1 MSSEVRSVTK
11 EEVGKEIVKE
21 KKKIKKAEK
30 KGERVVL
37 TPPPAPPI
45 NLNNVSNPIIES
57 KGLKRALAVAIVAEC
72 THDGKFDET
81 RAGLMVRASGILF
94 KAGYKEGAETNP
106 LTQSEWSGRPYVRF
120 VTNTSEGKAYI
131 EKFPE
136 KVEKCKSFAREL
148 AQAYKEERAKQKEA
162 KAIEAQK
169 EMNKEAVK

>member
-30 KGERVVL
+30 KGERIVL
-37 TPPPAPPI
+37 SPPPAPPI

-72 THDGKFDET
+72 THDDKFDET

-120 VTNTSEGKAYI
+120 VTNTSEGKAYV

-136 KVEKCKSFAREL
+136 KVEKCKNFAHEL

-162 KAIEAQK
+162 KALEAQK
-169 EMNKEAVK
+169 EMNKEIAH